1 MEQESRNSRRLRY
14 RETTLAGPAD
24 PPADPPAD
32 VPADVPASLVG
43 SNVLREDL
51 PLPVCV
57 LRAAALERNLAR
69 FQRFSEQAGVLLC
82 PHAKTSMSPA
92 LFGRQLAAGA
102 WGLTFATGPQ
112 VRVAR
117 EHGVPRIF
125 YANQLTGAADISYV
139 CGELRRDPGF
149 EFYCLV
155 DSAAGVRLLA
165 DRVATARP
173 GRRVNVLVEGGLR
186 GGRCGVRDLPAAV
199 LVAEAVRAA
208 GAHLALTGVEGFEG
222 LAQSRDDGRP
232 EPVVRE
238 FLGFLAGIAR
248 ALDERDLFD
257 TDEVLLTAGGSVFFD
272 LVVSEL
278 TAARLRRPARVVLRS
293 GCYLTEDWGAYRRA
307 LADVHARTG
316 SAEPD
321 LEPAIE
327 VWAQVLSVPEPGLV
341 ILSAG
346 RRDFGQDS
354 GNPVALAHVRRG
366 SAQRRPLRNAGWRM
380 AAVSDQ
386 HAHMAV
392 PPDHGARGRRPRGAR
407 PVAPVHDLRQVARS
421 VPGRRRLHRHRGGP
435 HVLLIARLIARSSGA
450 RGGACPLAWRARTR
464 PGGQVRAVRPRREAR
479 RPSFSGRTES

>member
-1 MEQESRNSRRLRY
+1 MADGPVVYSARSSVRVGGSRNSRKLGY
-14 RETTLAGPAD
+14 WETTLAGPAD
-24 PPADPPAD
+24 PPAY
-32 VPADVPASLVG
+32 VPASLVG
-43 SNVLREDL
+43 SNVLRENL
-51 PLPVCV
+51 PLPLCV

-69 FQRFSEQAGVLLC
+69 FQRFSEEAGVLLC
-82 PHAKTSMSPA
+82 PHTKTSMSPA

-125 YANQLTGAADISYV
+125 YANQLTGAADIRYV
-139 CGELRRDPGF
+139 CDELRRDAGF

-155 DSAAGVRLLA
+155 DSAVGVRLLA
-165 DRVATARP
+165 NRVATARP
-173 GRRVNVLVEGGLR
+173 GRRVNVLVEGGLA
-186 GGRCGVRDLPAAV
+186 GGRCGVRDLQAAV
-199 LVAEAVRAA
+199 VVAEAVRAA
-208 GAHLALTGVEGFEG
+208 DAHLALVGIEGFEG
-222 LAQSRDDGRP
+222 LARSWDDGRP
-232 EPVVRE
+232 EPVEGFERLARSRDDDRPEPKVRE
-238 FLGFLAGIAR
+238 FLGFLAEIAR

-278 TAARLRRPARVVLRS
+278 TAARLPRPARVVLRS
-293 GCYLTEDWGAYRRA
+293 GCYLTEDWGTYGQA

-316 SAEPD
+316 SAEPA

-366 SAQRRPLRNAGWRM
+366 SAQRRPLHNAGWRM

-386 HAHMAV
+386 HAQMAV
-392 PPDHGARGRRPRGAR
+392 PPDHGAEVGDL
-407 PVAPVHDLRQVARS
+407 VAL
-421 VPGRRRLHRHRGGP
+421 GP
-435 HVLLIARLIARSSGA
+435 SHP
-450 RGGACPLAWRARTR
+450 CTTFDKWRTLYL
-464 PGGQVRAVRPRREAR
+464 VDDDYTVTEAVRT
-479 RPSFSGRTES
+479 FF

>member
-1 MEQESRNSRRLRY
+1 MTDARWCTPPGVAFEFVEHESRNSRKLGY
-14 RETTLAGPAD
+14 WETTLAGPAD
-24 PPADPPAD
+24 PPAY
-32 VPADVPASLVG
+32 VPAYMPASLVG

-57 LRAAALERNLAR
+57 LRAAALERNLTR
-69 FQRFSEQAGVLLC
+69 FQRFSEEAGVLFC

-125 YANQLTGAADISYV
+125 YANQLTGAADIRYV
-139 CGELRRDPGF
+139 CDELRRDPGF
-149 EFYCLV
+149 EFYCLI

-173 GRRVNVLVEGGLR
+173 GRRVNVLVEGGLA

-208 GAHLALTGVEGFEG
+208 DAHLALVGVEGFEG
-222 LAQSRDDGRP
+222 LARSRDDGRP
-232 EPVVRE
+232 EPVVRK
-238 FLGFLAGIAR
+238 FLGFLAEIAR

-257 TDEVLLTAGGSVFFD
+257 TNEVLLTAGGSVFFD

-278 TAARLRRPARVVLRS
+278 TAARLPRPARVVLRS
-293 GCYLTEDWGAYRRA
+293 GCYLTEDWGAYGQA

-316 SAEPD
+316 SAEPV

-366 SAQRRPLRNAGWRM
+366 SAQRRPLHNAGWRM

-392 PPDHGARGRRPRGAR
+392 PPD
-407 PVAPVHDLRQVARS
+407 PVVEVGDLVA
-421 VPGRRRLHRHRGGP
+421 LGP
-435 HVLLIARLIARSSGA
+435 SHPCTTLDK
-450 RGGACPLAWRARTR
+450 WRTLYL
-464 PGGQVRAVRPRREAR
+464 VDDDYTVTEAVRT
-479 RPSFSGRTES
+479 FF